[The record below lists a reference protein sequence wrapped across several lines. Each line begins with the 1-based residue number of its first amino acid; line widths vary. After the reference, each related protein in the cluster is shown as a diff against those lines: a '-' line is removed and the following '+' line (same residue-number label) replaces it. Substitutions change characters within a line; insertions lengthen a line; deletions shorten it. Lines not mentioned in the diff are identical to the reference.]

1 MVLMKSIKDIRL
13 PSLKPILSLYAKRV
27 STRRLLKGQKVGYGG
42 EFTAPKDMVVST
54 YDIGYGDG
62 LFRGDAK
69 NPLVVDRGLPI
80 LGRVSMDF
88 ITVESTKDEILVFNN
103 AQMVRKPPKYYQL

>member
-1 MVLMKSIKDIRL
+1 
-13 PSLKPILSLYAKRV
+13 
-27 STRRLLKGQKVGYGG
+27 
-42 EFTAPKDMVVST
+42 MVVST

-103 AQMVRKPPKYYQL
+103 AQMVANHLNTISYEIVTALKPSIQRVLV